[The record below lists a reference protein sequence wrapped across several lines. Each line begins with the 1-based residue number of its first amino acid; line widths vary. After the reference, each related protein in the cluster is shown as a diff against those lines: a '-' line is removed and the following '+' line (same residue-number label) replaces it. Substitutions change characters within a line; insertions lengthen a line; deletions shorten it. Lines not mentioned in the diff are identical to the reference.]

1 MLAYPTKSKQVCQEE
16 LVKKWNEIKNDTDLQ
31 VKVDHWLQELKAI
44 SIIPPKRIMPQRVA
58 ARRQRELMVII
69 ANEENGESVDW
80 IEEEELDLNG
90 ISIPQD
96 EQIRALPIYSIKEH
110 FASPWENGKA

>member
-1 MLAYPTKSKQVCQEE
+1 MLRNHSATHKQE
-16 LVKKWNEIKNDTDLQ
+16 
-31 VKVDHWLQELKAI
+31 
-44 SIIPPKRIMPQRVA
+44 SIIPPKRIRPQRVA

-110 FASPWENGKA
+110 FASPWENGEV